1 MVFSDDEGEA
11 MTHAGFWVDGAVRKP
26 EQRHCDM
33 DDTVITKWKREDDAP
48 TEFDICRR
56 SFSGWDKVYWLDTT
70 PRESLTPEE
79 LFSVVRVISPA
90 TKTLY
95 RDKSDDS
102 FYDLSAPVPIK
113 VDWGNLTQ
121 YPPPSESQWVRI
133 TRENVGQYLFRD
145 CRTQKNDI
153 TYAGR
158 VVGWCIEDDCCLVE
172 SDYKTEEPI
181 LQWDHVEVQNASTS

>member
-1 MVFSDDEGEA
+1 

-56 SFSGWDKVYWLDTT
+56 SFSGWDKVYWLDMT

-79 LFSVVRVISPA
+79 LFSVVKVLWPRCDRVLNPSGASVGWQIEF
-90 TKTLY
+90 
-95 RDKSDDS
+95 SDTNENTE
-102 FYDLSAPVPIK
+102 I
-113 VDWGNLTQ
+113 DWGNLTQ
-121 YPPPSESQWVRI
+121 YPPPSEPQWVRI
-133 TRENVGQYLFRD
+133 TRENVGQYLFRE

-158 VVGWCIEDDCCLVE
+158 IVGWCIEDDCCLVE

-181 LQWDHVEVQNASTS
+181 LQWEHVEVQNASTS

>member
-1 MVFSDDEGEA
+1 MIF
-11 MTHAGFWVDGAVRKP
+11 AGFWVDGAVRKP

-48 TEFDICRR
+48 TEFDICRL

-70 PRESLTPEE
+70 PRESLTPQE
-79 LFSVVRVISPA
+79 LFSVL
-90 TKTLY
+90 KTLWPELEY
-95 RDKSDDS
+95 V
-102 FYDLSAPVPIK
+102 DLATDGGWCVANNQTNNETPVQ
-113 VDWGNLTQ
+113 WNGLER
-121 YPPPSESQWVRI
+121 YPPPVETQWVVV

-158 VVGWCIEDDCCLVE
+158 IVGWCIEDDCCLVE

>member
-1 MVFSDDEGEA
+1 MNVF
-11 MTHAGFWVDGAVRKP
+11 AGFWVDGAVRQP
-26 EQRHCDM
+26 EDKHFDCNGW
-33 DDTVITKWKREDDAP
+33 VVANWKDKNLDL
-48 TEFDICRR
+48 DICRKN
-56 SFSGWDKVYWLDTT
+56 FDKWSEVYWLDTS

-79 LFSVVRVISPA
+79 LYSVLKVVWVGVG
-90 TKTLY
+90 KVC
-95 RDKSDDS
+95 KNSDYSWYVDEIA
-102 FYDLSAPVPIK
+102 DGVK

-121 YPPPSESQWVRI
+121 YPPPIEPQWLRV

-158 VVGWCIEDDCCLVE
+158 IVGWCIEDDCCLVE

-181 LQWDHVEVQNASTS
+181 LQWDVVEVQNAPTP

>member
-1 MVFSDDEGEA
+1 
-11 MTHAGFWVDGAVRKP
+11 MTHAGFWVDGSVRKP
-26 EQRHCDM
+26 EARHCDM

-48 TEFDICRR
+48 TEFDICRL
-56 SFSGWDKVYWLDTT
+56 SFSGWDNVYWLDTT

-79 LFSVVRVISPA
+79 LLSVAKLIWPDITIIYKHEDVW
-90 TKTLY
+90 Y
-95 RDKSDDS
+95 SDCQGKES
-102 FYDLSAPVPIK
+102 SNHIK

-121 YPPPSESQWVRI
+121 YPPPVETQWVVV

-158 VVGWCIEDDCCLVE
+158 IVGWCIEDDCCLVE

-181 LQWDHVEVQNASTS
+181 LQWDFVEVQNAATP